1 MSIINVPHILYI
13 NNIKLLPLLHIQLTF
28 IQHTLLNYYIQF
40 SDNNKIARIHVQQ
53 IIYHIYIYIYIY
65 IYIDVS
71 KSVISQYKRL
81 HLLPDINHNYL

>member
-1 MSIINVPHILYI
+1 M
-13 NNIKLLPLLHIQLTF
+13 
-28 IQHTLLNYYIQF
+28 LNYYIQF
-40 SDNNKIARIHVQQ
+40 SDNNKIARIHACTTKY
-53 IIYHIYIYIYIY
+53 IHHICMY